1 MAQRIQNSGMSIA
14 DETLPLS
21 SLNRGLGAM
30 NPPNMGQKNEF
41 DGGMLT
47 KFDSPQDTRP
57 YQMQNIQQNTISA
70 ASQQNVGARGQV
82 TKDMTQMASEGNRA
96 VQYKNQTVANLMDNS
111 ETQGAG
117 MKTLNRAMEGEN
129 RDKFMSDIKI
139 SSDMWN
145 QSTPNI
151 T

>member
-30 NPPNMGQKNEF
+30 NPPNMGMKNEF

-47 KFDSPQDTRP
+47 KMDAPQDTRP
-57 YQMQNIQQNTISA
+57 YQMQNIQQNTVSA
-70 ASQQNVGARGQV
+70 AAQQNVGARGQV
-82 TKDMTQMASEGNRA
+82 TQAMTEQDSQNSRTHQFKTA
-96 VQYKNQTVANLMDNS
+96 YTANVMDNS
-111 ETQGAG
+111 ESKGEG
-117 MKTLNRAMEGEN
+117 MKILNREMEKGPKLVN
-129 RDKFMSDIKI
+129 DIAI
-139 SSDMWN
+139 SADMWRN
-145 QSTPNI
+145 ATPNI